1 MSDCDQIDVLLEDLL
16 GEKLVLPEPYFAEE
30 EYDIAAMVA
39 DMRASGDWGE
49 IFPDL
54 FVPLPVCQLLRKS
67 HKVKRGPA
75 KGKTIKM
82 SVHPC
87 IAVLMMS
94 CLKRRRGGG
103 CQMLSAEE
111 LNRRQMQ
118 MHRDSYRMASA
129 MNSGDLK

>member
-1 MSDCDQIDVLLEDLL
+1 M
-16 GEKLVLPEPYFAEE
+16 K
-30 EYDIAAMVA
+30 
-39 DMRASGDWGE
+39 E
-49 IFPDL
+49 IFGIDPTMRNTQAIGRMRRHR
-54 FVPLPVCQLLRKS
+54 PSRIAS
-67 HKVKRGPA
+67 AKVKRGPA

-94 CLKRRRGGG
+94 CLKRRRGSGY
-103 CQMLSAEE
+103 QMMSAEE